1 MNRKLSNYL
10 EIANL
15 DKPIYRIFPV
25 NRFFEMIKEKKMA
38 MVKPKLWD
46 DPFENLLLSSR
57 FQLDDGE
64 IVNFESA
71 NSVYGQCWTEH
82 RESDAMWRIYS
93 PQKNG
98 IRVST
103 TPRKLLSSLENHVG
117 EFFSVRCFLGKVL
130 YKKPKELLEELSK
143 IHLLDTS
150 GTGIAKSLLYKREA
164 FSHEREIRL
173 IYFGKDGECKDNIF
187 KFDFEP
193 NELIDRI
200 LFDPRMDK
208 NMKNAYKYYIKI
220 LGYDFQIK
228 KSTLYD
234 PPEKFVFKI

>member
-82 RESDAMWRIYS
+82 RESMRCGGFIHHKKMEYALV
-93 PQKNG
+93 Q
-98 IRVST
+98 
-103 TPRKLLSSLENHVG
+103 LLGSCYRH
-117 EFFSVRCFLGKVL
+117 
-130 YKKPKELLEELSK
+130 
-143 IHLLDTS
+143 
-150 GTGIAKSLLYKREA
+150 
-164 FSHEREIRL
+164 
-173 IYFGKDGECKDNIF
+173 
-187 KFDFEP
+187 
-193 NELIDRI
+193 
-200 LFDPRMDK
+200 
-208 NMKNAYKYYIKI
+208 
-220 LGYDFQIK
+220 
-228 KSTLYD
+228 
-234 PPEKFVFKI
+234 

>member
-117 EFFSVRCFLGKVL
+117 EFFFR
-130 YKKPKELLEELSK
+130 
-143 IHLLDTS
+143 
-150 GTGIAKSLLYKREA
+150 
-164 FSHEREIRL
+164 
-173 IYFGKDGECKDNIF
+173 
-187 KFDFEP
+187 
-193 NELIDRI
+193 
-200 LFDPRMDK
+200 
-208 NMKNAYKYYIKI
+208 
-220 LGYDFQIK
+220 
-228 KSTLYD
+228 
-234 PPEKFVFKI
+234 